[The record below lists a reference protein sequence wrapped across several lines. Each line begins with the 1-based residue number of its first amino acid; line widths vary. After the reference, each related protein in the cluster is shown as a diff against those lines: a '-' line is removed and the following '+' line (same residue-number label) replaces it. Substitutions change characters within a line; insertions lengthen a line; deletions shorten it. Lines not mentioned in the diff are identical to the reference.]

1 MNRYFL
7 EIGVEEFPAK
17 YIKSTQDQIVNGVKA
32 LLEEN
37 KYKHGEITINSTPR
51 RFALLVEGIEAND
64 SVSGEKVKGPAK
76 KIAFDEEGNP
86 SKALQGFLKSKGL
99 SQDDLF
105 FEELKGVEYVFAN
118 IEHKITPIED
128 VLKAGIPNVIH
139 NISNP
144 RAMKWGG
151 KNIRFLRPIRWI
163 VSLLDDQVLEF
174 DLEGIKVSN
183 ITKGHR
189 TLGQSEIEIDK
200 IDNYANL
207 LEENFVIIDEEK
219 RKSLILRGVNRLAK
233 EKGGNFIHDEDLLE
247 EIVQINEYPTPFIGN
262 FSEEYLALPKEVI
275 VTPMKDHQRYFP
287 IEGDNKDLLPFFIS
301 VRNGDNKGIENVAKG
316 NEKVLVA
323 RLEDAKF
330 FYEQD
335 MQKPLEEYTSQ
346 LDSLGFHEGL
356 GNMGQKSN
364 RLKNLVK
371 SIGGQLNISSETIEH
386 ATRAADLS
394 KADLVTK
401 TVIEFTELQG
411 TIGRIYAQK
420 AGENKQVYTAIEEQY
435 MPRFAGDEVAKSTA
449 GILLSLADKIDTI
462 AGLHS
467 VGIVVTGS
475 QDPYGQRRAAL
486 GILNTLIENRMN
498 LDLIQAIKDALYN
511 YVEDFGQNF
520 DYDSVTRDVIQF
532 IMGRFRNKLIDE
544 GFRYDIVDSVILQ
557 DKKDVFEIYEKVESL
572 YQFIKTNPD
581 QDAAITRFVRIKNMS
596 KNADALDIDLDVL
609 EDSDKEIYNLKDEFE
624 SVDESD
630 NTHRFLDGLNK
641 LSDLSQK
648 VDNYLDNTMI
658 NADDPALKASRLA
671 LIKNISLS
679 IEKIFDPTIIVRS

>member
-17 YIKSTQDQIVNGVKA
+17 YIKSTQDQIVNGVKN

-37 KYKHGEITINSTPR
+37 KYKYGEISINSTPR
-51 RFALLVEGIEAND
+51 RFALLVEEILAND

-76 KIAFDEEGNP
+76 KIAFDQEGNP
-86 SKALQGFLKSKGL
+86 SKALQGFLKSKNL
-99 SQDDLF
+99 SQEDLF
-105 FEELKGVEYVFAN
+105 FEQVKGVDYVFAN
-118 IEHKITPIED
+118 IEHKITPIEE
-128 VLKAGIPNVIH
+128 VLSNGIPTVIH

-151 KNIRFLRPIRWI
+151 KNLRFLRPIRWL
-163 VSLLDDQVLEF
+163 VSLLDDKILEF

-183 ITKGHR
+183 VTKGHR
-189 TLGQSEIEIDK
+189 TLGASEIVIDK
-200 IDNYANL
+200 IDNYSKL
-207 LEENFVIIDEEK
+207 LEDNFVIVDEEK

-233 EKGGNFIHDEDLLE
+233 EKGGNIIHDEDLLE

-262 FSEEYLALPKEVI
+262 FSEQYLKLPKEVI

-287 IEGDNKDLLPFFIS
+287 IEGDNKELLPFFIS
-301 VRNGDNKGIENVAKG
+301 VRNGDDKGIENVAKG

-335 MQKPLEEYTSQ
+335 MQKPLEEYTNQ
-346 LDSLGFHEGL
+346 LDSLGFHDGL
-356 GNMGQKSN
+356 GNMAQKSN

-371 SIGGQLNISSETIEH
+371 SLGAQLDISSDTVDH
-386 ATRAADLS
+386 AVRAAELS

-420 AGENKQVYTAIEEQY
+420 SGENKQVYTAIEEQY
-435 MPRFAGDEVAKSTA
+435 MPRFAGDMVAKSTS

-467 VGIVVTGS
+467 VGIAVTGS

-486 GILNTLIENRMN
+486 GILNTIIENNMN

-520 DYDSVTRDVIQF
+520 DYDGVTRDVIHF
-532 IMGRFRNKLIDE
+532 IMRRLRNKLIDD
-544 GFRYDIVDSVILQ
+544 GFRYDIVDSIILQ
-557 DKKDVFEIYEKVESL
+557 DKKDVFEIYEKIESL
-572 YQFIKTNPD
+572 EKFINENPD
-581 QDAAITRFVRIKNMS
+581 HEGAINRFVRIKNMS
-596 KNADALDIDLDVL
+596 KNADTLDIDLDVFQ
-609 EDSDKEIYNLKDEFE
+609 DSDKEIYALKDDFE
-624 SVDESD
+624 CVDKSD
-630 NTHRFLDGLNK
+630 NTHKYLDALNK
-641 LSDLSQK
+641 LAKLSEK
-648 VDNYLDNTMI
+648 VDLYLDNTMI
-658 NADDPALKASRLA
+658 NADDPALKSSRLA

-679 IEKIFDPTIIVRS
+679 IEKIFDPTVIVRS